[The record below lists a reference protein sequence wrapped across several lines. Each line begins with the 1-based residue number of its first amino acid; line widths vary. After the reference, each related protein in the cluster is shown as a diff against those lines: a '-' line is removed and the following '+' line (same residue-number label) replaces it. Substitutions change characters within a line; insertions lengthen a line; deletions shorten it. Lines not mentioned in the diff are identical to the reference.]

1 MRILL
6 IEATSPATVW
16 PRGLFRERE
25 LPAALAS
32 QGGLLRAAGH
42 DVRINVRRAAL
53 DRTKYDFDAAD
64 AQLLELVDDHR
75 PELIAVSAET
85 CAAEEAWRL
94 AQLLRE
100 RVADSASI
108 LLSGAH
114 ATALGEQ
121 ALGECNAFDAVVLG
135 EADGVL
141 SDIADRGLGTDVA
154 GLVIRNG
161 QEVVRTPD
169 RPPIRDLDSLGMP
182 AWDLFDTDWHTASGR
197 WMIRWLKYRAFNIRT
212 SRGCPGRCTFCAAS
226 ATAGPT
232 VRLHSAEHVLE
243 QVRLAIER
251 YGVQAIL
258 FEDETIGSDR
268 ARLMDICQGFL
279 HNGWDKT
286 IDWAALMR
294 VDQVDAELLAMMKR
308 AGCIQVEYGF
318 ESGSDRS
325 LKAIGK
331 GTTVEQNVA
340 AADYARRAGLR
351 IFADWIFGLPGETA
365 DDLASSVRLLR
376 RTRAEVVSVA
386 LLSPLPGTALY
397 RSLPEETRRTLRWS
411 DFAYLDQPGFRLNFT
426 AMPDEEFFN
435 RHRRLSKYLLK
446 PLIAAQILRD
456 AGNDPAPSL
465 SHLRRAAQR
474 FKRRHPLRAWR
485 LPV

>member
-32 QGGLLRAAGH
+32 QAGVLRAAGH
-42 DVRINVRRAAL
+42 DVRVNVRRAAL
-53 DRTKYDFDAAD
+53 DRTKYDFPAAD

-94 AQLLRE
+94 AGLLRE
-100 RVADSASI
+100 RLADSALI

-114 ATALGEQ
+114 ATALGER
-121 ALGECNAFDAVVLG
+121 AMDECDAFDAVIVG
-135 EADGVL
+135 EAEGVL
-141 SDIADRGLGTDVA
+141 SDVADRGVDAEVA

-161 QEVVRTPD
+161 QEIIRTPD
-169 RPPIRDLDSLGMP
+169 RQPVKDLDSLGMP
-182 AWDLFDTDWHTASGR
+182 AWDLFDTDWHTASGG

-212 SRGCPGRCTFCAAS
+212 SRGCPGKCTFCAAS

-268 ARLMDICQGFL
+268 ARLIDICHGFL
-279 HNGWDKT
+279 HNGWDRI

-294 VDQVDAELLAMMKR
+294 VDQVDAELLSMMKR
-308 AGCIQVEYGF
+308 AGCIQVEYGL

-325 LKAIGK
+325 LRAIGK

-340 AADYARRAGLR
+340 ATDCARRAGLR

-365 DDLASSVRLLR
+365 DDMAATVSLLR
-376 RTRAEVVSVA
+376 RTRAEVISVA
-386 LLSPLPGTALY
+386 LLCPLPGTALY
-397 RSLPEETRRTLRWS
+397 RSLPEETRKTLKWS
-411 DFAYLDQPGFRLNFT
+411 DFAYLDQPGFRINFT
-426 AMPDEEFFN
+426 AMPDEEFFT

-456 AGNDPAPSL
+456 AGSDPDPSL
-465 SHLRRAAQR
+465 SHLRRTAR
-474 FKRRHPLRAWR
+474 KFKCRHPLRAWR
-485 LPV
+485 LPM